1 MSVEYTEYIEA
12 LGETDGDFMHSALFS
27 PLIVEDEVI
36 GVFSIQAEKKNSYT
50 ESDEVLLN
58 TLASYLAIAFNALIF
73 IS

>member
-1 MSVEYTEYIEA
+1 
-12 LGETDGDFMHSALFS
+12 MHSALFS